1 MSRPPAAAMAETA
14 AAPIDPG
21 AGSRPSNRWPAHL
34 WPVRGWG
41 RPRSV
46 SDAFWLLASVVLI
59 AICGLRLAIW
69 TEGRSLWLDEEMI
82 AGNLRSR
89 GFGELSGALS
99 DNQAAPL
106 GWLWL
111 ERATVGVFGYG
122 EHALRLVPMMFGIA
136 ATITAYAF
144 GRRWL
149 NGGGTLV
156 LVILVGLNA
165 ANVNYSDQVKHYSSD
180 MFWVLLLVAVAFW
193 ALYEDSARRWLIWW
207 GLALVGSWLSMGAI
221 LIAPALT
228 LVILGTVWR
237 RHGLRAMLLAGLPG
251 VAWLASFAVLYLVS
265 LRDVT
270 GSAYLTSF
278 WEVLGYPSSG
288 SGPLGIVKWFAR
300 HLPLV
305 LSDTIPLSFG
315 LTSVPV
321 IAVMVTLFCALCVI
335 GAVVAFRR
343 RIEYGLVIVAAP
355 VSAVL
360 LAVVHK
366 VPLSGRLAL
375 WMVPALLVAAAFA
388 VDAAVAELLTDRFRP
403 SRVVASPGPGARG
416 GPGTVGWSR
425 RLAWSARARRLGAVV
440 VVVTS
445 LAVVVSAGTIF
456 PGLASEPTLDDRAA
470 IAAMVADHRPG
481 DLTLFVGSA
490 LEAQK
495 WYDPADRLA
504 PARVLVFTA
513 PGPNCS
519 PDTFSEA
526 LTAYQR
532 VVVYAGVRFTGY
544 NDPDVVVPEQL
555 ARVGQIV
562 RTSNFGT
569 FGIVWVVDLS
579 HPAARSTKPLVS
591 GRCLVVV

>member
-1 MSRPPAAAMAETA
+1 
-14 AAPIDPG
+14 
-21 AGSRPSNRWPAHL
+21 
-34 WPVRGWG
+34 
-41 RPRSV
+41 V
-46 SDAFWLLASVVLI
+46 SDVFWLLAFVVLI
-59 AICGLRLAIW
+59 ATCGMRLAIW
-69 TEGRSLWLDEEMI
+69 TRGRSLWLDEEMI

-99 DNQAAPL
+99 DNQAGPL

-111 ERATVGVFGYG
+111 ERATVGVLGYG
-122 EHALRLVPMMFGIA
+122 EQAMRLVPMVFGVA

-149 NGGGTLV
+149 NGAGTLA

-165 ANVNYSDQVKHYSSD
+165 ASVSYSDQVKHYSSD
-180 MFWVLLLVAVAFW
+180 MFWVLLLIAVAFW
-193 ALYEDSARRWLIWW
+193 ALHEPSPRRWLTWW

-221 LIAPALT
+221 LAAPALA
-228 LVILGTVWR
+228 LVIVGTAWR
-237 RHGLRAMLLAGLPG
+237 RQGVRAMLLAGLPG
-251 VAWLASFAVLYLVS
+251 VAWLASFAVHYLAS
-265 LRDVT
+265 LRYVT

-278 WEVLGYPSSG
+278 WEGLGYPSSG
-288 SGPLGIVKWFAR
+288 SGPLGIGKWFAR
-300 HLPLV
+300 HLPQV
-305 LSDTIPLSFG
+305 LSDTIALNFG
-315 LTSVPV
+315 IGSLAVV
-321 IAVMVTLFCALCVI
+321 AVMVIVFCALCVI

-355 VSAVL
+355 MSAAL
-360 LAVVHK
+360 LAVLHK

-388 VDAAVAELLTDRFRP
+388 VDAAVAVLWPDRFCP
-403 SRVVASPGPGARG
+403 SRVGASTSSGAPVGPGL
-416 GPGTVGWSR
+416 VGWSR
-425 RLAWSARARRLGAVV
+425 RLTGSARARRLGAVSV
-440 VVVTS
+440 VVMS
-445 LAVVVSAGTIF
+445 LAVVVSGGALL

-481 DLTLFVGSA
+481 DLNLFVGSA
-490 LEAQK
+490 IEARN
-495 WYDPADRLA
+495 WYDQADRLV
-504 PARVLVFTA
+504 PARVLVFVA

-526 LTAYQR
+526 LTGYQR

-569 FGIVWVVDLS
+569 FGIVWVADLS
-579 HPAARSTKPLVS
+579 HRATPSTTPPSS
-591 GRCLVVV
+591 GRCLVVG